1 MTGSVRACLWKIQNG
16 GKPNS
21 PPLLFFECKWSLR
34 GWNMCRKIIKASN
47 CSLDTFLKD
56 FLRMKGGGGSGYF
69 CYYYGVML
77 RISIDLHISLDITS
91 SITFKFKFAFWVI
104 EPWKSPAFDI
114 KYSSSASSEP
124 KKSWNAKERKWMN
137 HFITLRERLFY
148 FQFQFLKKCR
158 GRWRTISI
166 AEERIGAWRHWA

>member
-1 MTGSVRACLWKIQNG
+1 MIYPFKKPITNYCLIICWPHSNACERFGSFVMASGDNRSSLTFKNFH
-16 GKPNS
+16 
-21 PPLLFFECKWSLR
+21 LEC
-34 GWNMCRKIIKASN
+34 
-47 CSLDTFLKD
+47 
-56 FLRMKGGGGSGYF
+56 MKGGGGSGYF

>member
-1 MTGSVRACLWKIQNG
+1 MYDLPIQETYHE
-16 GKPNS
+16 
-21 PPLLFFECKWSLR
+21 LLSH
-34 GWNMCRKIIKASN
+34 NMLASFKRMRKIWFF
-47 CSLDTFLKD
+47 CDGFRGQSLFPHIQK
-56 FLRMKGGGGSGYF
+56 FSFRMYEGGGGGVSGYF